1 MGRAGEEVAQKHSVF
16 LSTVGE
22 PRGEDTTHSR
32 SRTHLTNREN
42 ENGEEHS
49 MGQLM
54 RASGTY
60 NLQKTR
66 SRSCLMLAACLS
78 VWWDLCSGKGLIM

>member
-16 LSTVGE
+16 LSTVGA

-32 SRTHLTNREN
+32 SRTHLTNRKRKRGGKKYGAADAGVWDLQFTEN
-42 ENGEEHS
+42 YVAFLLG
-49 MGQLM
+49 
-54 RASGTY
+54 AC
-60 NLQKTR
+60 
-66 SRSCLMLAACLS
+66 CLP

>member
-1 MGRAGEEVAQKHSVF
+1 MF

-32 SRTHLTNREN
+32 LRTHLTDTEK
-42 ENGEEHS
+42 ENGEEKS

-60 NLQKTR
+60 NLQKTM
-66 SRSCLMLAACLS
+66 SRSCVVLAVCLS